1 MKLFVICN
9 VTFRNIHTEKSTESE
24 VSLSVSYFR
33 KLKPQEIGNLNLK
46 PFFLDF

>member
-1 MKLFVICN
+1 MKLF
-9 VTFRNIHTEKSTESE
+9 TFRHIHTEKSTESE

-46 PFFLDF
+46 PFFLNF